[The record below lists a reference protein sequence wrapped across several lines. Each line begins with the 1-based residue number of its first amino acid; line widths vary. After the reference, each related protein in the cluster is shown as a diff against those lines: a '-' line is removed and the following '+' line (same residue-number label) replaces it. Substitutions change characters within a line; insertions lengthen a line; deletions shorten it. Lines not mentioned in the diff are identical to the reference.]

1 MREDAIRRTPDE
13 RGTAP
18 LPLRRKEAMGF
29 LGSYARPHRGTLL
42 AVVGCSLLAISA
54 DLMQPVLIKI
64 AIDDRLL
71 FEAGGFARVLEL
83 AAAYL
88 VLAVLGLVFAYLQA
102 NLLQKAGQRIVARLR
117 GDLFR
122 HIARQPMAFFDRHPS
137 GSLVTNISSDTET
150 ISQFF
155 TQVLNTLVRD
165 GLMLVMI
172 LVFMFALDAEL
183 ALYCLVMLPLIAFIA
198 VSFRRWLRTTYHRTR
213 AELSGLIAFLA
224 ENLAG
229 MSLIQAF
236 RQEREQAERFSGRN
250 ESHFRAALREVRA
263 TLLFNRSFE
272 ILGNLAVAFVV
283 WIGGW
288 AVLHERLEFGVLY
301 AFISYVRQF
310 FQPINQITQ
319 QWNTLQSTLVSVER
333 LWRIFSVEPAIR
345 DPLPELEV
353 SWDPRRVKG
362 RVEFENVRF
371 GYGDGDVLHGVSLS
385 IRPGEFVG
393 IVGAT
398 GAGKSSLVHLLCR
411 FYDVNEGAVRIDG
424 VDVRRIPLTALHRTV
439 GLVQQ
444 EPFLFSGSILDNVR
458 LFSDAFSRE
467 EAVEACERV
476 GAGAIIRRL
485 PDGYDTMVSERGSG
499 LSAGERQL
507 ISFARVLL
515 YDPRILIL
523 DEATAHLDS
532 QTEQRI
538 QEALEVA
545 AKGRTTLVIAHRLS
559 TVRHAD
565 RIVVMRHG
573 RIVEQGTHEE
583 LMAMDGEYAN
593 MVRHMQGNI
602 EHAAELA

>member
-1 MREDAIRRTPDE
+1 MREGKTRRTPDE
-13 RGTAP
+13 REAVP
-18 LPLRRKEAMGF
+18 SPLRRKEAMGF
-29 LGSYARPHRGTLL
+29 LGSYARPHRGTLM

-83 AAAYL
+83 SAAYL
-88 VLAVLGLVFAYLQA
+88 VLAVLALVFAYLQA
-102 NLLQKAGQRIVARLR
+102 NLLQNAGQRIVARLR

-122 HIARQPMAFFDRHPS
+122 HIAKQPMSFFDRHPS

-155 TQVLNTLVRD
+155 TQVLNTLMRD
-165 GLMLVMI
+165 GLMLVLI

-183 ALYCLVMLPLIAFIA
+183 ALCCLVMLPLIAFIA

-229 MSLIQAF
+229 MGLIQAF
-236 RQEREQAERFSGRN
+236 RQEREQAARFTGRN
-250 ESHFRAALREVRA
+250 ESHFRAALKEVRA

-283 WIGGW
+283 WVGGW

-319 QWNTLQSTLVSVER
+319 QWNTQQSTLVSVER

-345 DPLPELEV
+345 DPSPEHEAP
-353 SWDPRRVKG
+353 WDPRRVKG
-362 RVEFENVRF
+362 RVEFEKVRF
-371 GYGDGDVLHGVSLS
+371 GYGDGEVLHGVNLA

-424 VDVRRIPLTALHRTV
+424 VDVRRIPLAALHRTV

-532 QTEQRI
+532 QTERRI

-565 RIVVMRHG
+565 RIVVMRNG
-573 RIVEQGTHEE
+573 RIIEQGKHEE
-583 LMAMDGEYAN
+583 LMALNGEYAK
-593 MVRHMQGNI
+593 MVRHTRGNI
-602 EHAAELA
+602 EHTAELA